1 MDYEKNYGK
10 VALYIKN
17 RPLAY
22 RILMLL
28 YKGIPPLTAGIYCLM
43 IIYHM
48 LSVKDVM
55 MLCRIILVPLTGFV
69 AVSLIRKLFNTKR
82 PYVRYNIE
90 PLINKEKRGESFP
103 SRHTFSIGII
113 AMVCMYTNVW
123 LGITM
128 LLLSVILALS
138 RVLAGVHYIKDVVA
152 ALVLAVIWGV
162 AGMVLI

>member
-10 VALYIKN
+10 IALYIKS
-17 RPLAY
+17 RPLVY

-28 YKGIPPLTAGIYCLM
+28 YKGIPPLTVCIYCLL

-48 LSVKDVM
+48 LAVKDM
-55 MLCRIILVPLTGFV
+55 MLLCRIILVPLTGFV

-90 PLINKEKRGESFP
+90 PLINKEKKGESFP

-123 LGITM
+123 LGIVM
-128 LLLSVILALS
+128 LLLSVILAFS

-162 AGMVLI
+162 AGLVLI

>member
-1 MDYEKNYGK
+1 M
-10 VALYIKN
+10 
-17 RPLAY
+17 
-22 RILMLL
+22 
-28 YKGIPPLTAGIYCLM
+28 
-43 IIYHM
+43 
-48 LSVKDVM
+48 M

-69 AVSLIRKLFNTKR
+69 AVSLIRKLFNIKR

-90 PLINKEKRGESFP
+90 PLINKEKKGESFP

-123 LGITM
+123 LGIAM